1 MLLNKDSFK
10 LNSLSMGK
18 YVESIEF
25 GYNKAWGSDS
35 GRNMKFSMSG
45 TFLGVIPKFR
55 LNFIKLSQEELETLA
70 PILNSAWQEAT
81 YYDPKLKRNTT
92 IDTYTGFTVDT
103 PDTVIVSAYPIT
115 FSGSIMKMEGI
126 ENLSGNF
133 LAKIEVLVAPDK
145 SASNTTIFSFFS
157 MKPRLA
163 SSLICCSLTLGW
175 N

>member
-25 GYNKAWGSDS
+25 GYNKMWGPDS
-35 GRNMKFSMSG
+35 GRNMKAVTTG

-70 PILNSAWQEAT
+70 PILDSAWQEAT

-92 IDTYTGFTVDT
+92 IDTYTGDWATLNKN
-103 PDTVIVSAYPIT
+103 T
-115 FSGSIMKMEGI
+115 FSNVARANEKFSISVIATE
-126 ENLSGNF
+126 
-133 LAKIEVLVAPDK
+133 
-145 SASNTTIFSFFS
+145 
-157 MKPRLA
+157 PRED
-163 SSLICCSLTLGW
+163 
-175 N
+175 